1 MMENNYFK
9 IHLRENHVRATVWKE
24 LARFF
29 DSYYVGRDSILEIGP
44 GYCDFINKVD
54 FRIKVA
60 VDISPEITNWASN
73 DVITIVG
80 QIPADYNLEYSF
92 DVIVCSNFFEHLDDL
107 EFKSVLEFCFKALK
121 PGGRMIIMQPNF
133 SFCYRR
139 YFDDY
144 THKKIFTNV
153 SMRSHLLNQGFGILK
168 EIPKFI
174 PYSMDV
180 VPKFIPLFL
189 LKWTLRTYL
198 LSPIKPRGG
207 QMFFVASKPN
217 NPS

>member
-1 MMENNYFK
+1 MENNYFK
-9 IHLRENHVRATVWKE
+9 IHLRGNRVRTIVWKE
-24 LARFF
+24 LARYF
-29 DSYYVGRDSILEIGP
+29 DSYYLKRDSILEIGP
-44 GYCDFINKVD
+44 GYCDFINKAD

-60 VDISPEITNWASN
+60 VDISPEITKWASS

-80 QIPADYNLEYSF
+80 QIPADYNLDYNF
-92 DVIVCSNFFEHLDDL
+92 DVIVCSNFFEHLDDF

-133 SFCYRR
+133 SFCYKR

-153 SMRSHLLNQGFGILK
+153 SMRSHLLDHGFSILK
-168 EIPKFI
+168 EIPKFM

-180 VPKFIPLFL
+180 VPKFIPLL
-189 LKWTLRTYL
+189 VLKWTLRIYI
-198 LSPIKPRGG
+198 LSPLKPRGG

-217 NPS
+217 K